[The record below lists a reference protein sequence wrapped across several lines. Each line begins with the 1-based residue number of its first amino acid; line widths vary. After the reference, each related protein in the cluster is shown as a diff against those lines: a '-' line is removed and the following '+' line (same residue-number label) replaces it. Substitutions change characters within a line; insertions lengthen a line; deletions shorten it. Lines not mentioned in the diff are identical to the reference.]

1 MATSRF
7 GHLAKAMSSSTSSI
21 KAATPAPAPVSAE
34 PKPKGFYPVFRR
46 APAQDTSQIEPRSQ
60 GFYQPPVRQAAQD
73 PTAVEGQTVAVQG
86 MSGLRRPVGAEPT
99 VVQTGANKFRGQASY
114 DLKVIY
120 SAEQDTIIQSPAKL
134 IVARAF
140 AGTGKTTTAVGYAA
154 RRPGARILYMP
165 FGKSVQLEAV
175 KRFPPNTICQTI
187 NSAAYAAT
195 QHLRSKLVQSWSPL
209 MIRNEMNLRTN
220 REAGLVHNILN
231 QFMVSADPE
240 VREVHANSAADR
252 WHASDAEIADA
263 IGIARLAWRRMRD
276 QNDKMPISH
285 DALLKIWSLSNPRLD
300 YDIIIFD
307 EAQDTNPVTAFIIK
321 QQTHATRLYIGDRHQ
336 SIYKFR
342 GASNAMEEM
351 QADPSATV
359 FALSQT
365 WRFGPKIAAIANTI
379 LGELKNEPVNIV
391 GMGKDGD
398 WEEGAQYTKLSRTN
412 AQLFRE
418 AALCRGVGMH
428 WVGAKGIMDY
438 NVDRILQAYAMF
450 KGNMHEVTDPVLRS
464 FRAWS
469 EAQSYAED
477 AKDPEV
483 SILVNIVEEFRD
495 ETPDLVRDLKMNEVK
510 VASEASVIL
519 TTAHKAKG
527 LDWDYVQI
535 CDDFA
540 FLMDIEEKLAEDPY
554 APIDDQE
561 INLLYVAATR
571 AKKALKLNPETT
583 KWIEEIDKHRD
594 ARAQARRRIDERR
607 DASRHL
613 AAREAA

>member
-1 MATSRF
+1 M
-7 GHLAKAMSSSTSSI
+7 
-21 KAATPAPAPVSAE
+21 
-34 PKPKGFYPVFRR
+34 
-46 APAQDTSQIEPRSQ
+46 
-60 GFYQPPVRQAAQD
+60 
-73 PTAVEGQTVAVQG
+73 
-86 MSGLRRPVGAEPT
+86 
-99 VVQTGANKFRGQASY
+99 VQTGANKFRGQASY
-114 DLKVIY
+114 DLKVNY
-120 SAEQDTIIQSPAKL
+120 SAEQDAVIQSPAKL

-154 RRPGARILYMP
+154 RRPGSRILYMP

-195 QHLRSKLVQSWSPL
+195 QHLRPKLVQSWSPL
-209 MIRNEMNLRTN
+209 MIRQEMNLQTN
-220 REAGLVHNILN
+220 RQAGLVHNILN
-231 QFMVSADPE
+231 QFMTSADPE
-240 VREVHANSAADR
+240 IRPVHAGAAMDR
-252 WHASDAEIADA
+252 WRASDSEIADA
-263 IGIARLAWRRMRD
+263 IGVARLAWRRMRD
-276 QNDKMPISH
+276 QQDKFPISH
-285 DALLKIWSLSNPRLD
+285 DALLKIWSLSNPKLD

-365 WRFGPKIAAIANTI
+365 WRFGPKIAAIANTV
-379 LGELKNEPVNIV
+379 LGELKNEPVNII
-391 GMGKDGD
+391 GMGKDGE
-398 WEEGAQYTKLSRTN
+398 WKPGAQFTKLSRTN

-428 WVGAKGIMDY
+428 WVGANGIKDY

-450 KGNMHEVTDPVLRS
+450 KGRMHEVTDPVLRS

-469 EAQSYAED
+469 EAQAYAED
-477 AKDPEV
+477 AKDPEI

-510 VASEASVIL
+510 NAADASVIL

-535 CDDFA
+535 CEDFE
-540 FLMDIEEKLAEDPY
+540 FLIDIEGKLAEDPY

-571 AKKALKLNPETT
+571 AKKALQLNPETEA
-583 KWIEEIDKHRD
+583 WLQDLDKFRD
-594 ARAQARRRIDERR
+594 ARAQARRRVDERR
-607 DASRHL
+607 DASRSL
-613 AAREAA
+613 MTRQRQAA